1 MTPPQNNSNLAPWKW
16 ALIGASSTLVLALAG
31 FGLYNLLNPKTSS
44 ISTSTSTSTST
55 SVATATPDNSVAKN
69 LIGQWQGQLLGQFV
83 TLIFTQEGK
92 LFILYTHTP
101 TSASETEYQ
110 TNVTPQQKDL
120 DILVEGQIIMRIIFD
135 FMADG
140 RLRLEVVNFRESRP
154 TSFSSNATIFQKI
167 SEQTT
172 LSANLQAAK
181 KGVKNGQNKARQS
194 EAKQYVSAMNRA
206 QQAFYAENARF
217 SPSIEK
223 LGIGI
228 KSETENY
235 SYSIVLSNDKRF
247 VQSIGLAKRDG
258 LKNYTGI
265 VYLTKNSDGEYTST
279 QSRLCESNQPSKE
292 LPGKPTATN
301 FPDIQCPSDFSELL
315 R

>member
-1 MTPPQNNSNLAPWKW
+1 
-16 ALIGASSTLVLALAG
+16 
-31 FGLYNLLNPKTSS
+31 
-44 ISTSTSTSTST
+44 
-55 SVATATPDNSVAKN
+55 
-69 LIGQWQGQLLGQFV
+69 
-83 TLIFTQEGK
+83 
-92 LFILYTHTP
+92 
-101 TSASETEYQ
+101 
-110 TNVTPQQKDL
+110 
-120 DILVEGQIIMRIIFD
+120 
-135 FMADG
+135 
-140 RLRLEVVNFRESRP
+140 
-154 TSFSSNATIFQKI
+154 
-167 SEQTT
+167 
-172 LSANLQAAK
+172 
-181 KGVKNGQNKARQS
+181 
-194 EAKQYVSAMNRA
+194 MNRA
-206 QQAFYAENARF
+206 QQAFYAENATF

-301 FPDIQCPSDFSELL
+301 FPDIQCPSDFSEVL

>member
-16 ALIGASSTLVLALAG
+16 ALISASSTLVLALAG

-44 ISTSTSTSTST
+44 ISTSTSTS
-55 SVATATPDNSVAKN
+55 VATATPDNSVAKK
-69 LIGQWQGQLLGQFV
+69 LIGQWQGQVSGQSV

-92 LFILYTHTP
+92 LFILDTP
-101 TSASETEYQ
+101 TSATETEYQ
-110 TNVTPQQKDL
+110 INVNPQQKDL
-120 DILVEGQIIMRIIFD
+120 DILVEGQVITRIIFD

-140 RLRLEVVNFRESRP
+140 HLRLELVNFRESRP

-206 QQAFYAENARF
+206 QQAFYAENATF

-301 FPDIQCPSDFSELL
+301 FPDIQCPSDFSEVL

>member
-55 SVATATPDNSVAKN
+55 SVATANPDNSVAKK
-69 LIGQWQGQLLGQFV
+69 LIGQWQGQLLGQSV

-92 LFILYTHTP
+92 LFILGTAI
-101 TSASETEYQ
+101 SDIEMEYQ
-110 TNVTPQQKDL
+110 TNVNPQQKYL
-120 DILVEGQIIMRIIFD
+120 DILVEGQMVIMRIIFD

-140 RLRLEVVNFRESRP
+140 HLRLELVNFQKSPP

-172 LSANLQAAK
+172 LSANLQA
-181 KGVKNGQNKARQS
+181 VKNRHNNARQS
-194 EAKQYVSAMNRA
+194 EAKQYVSAMNKA
-206 QQAFYAENARF
+206 QQAFYAENATF

-223 LGIGI
+223 MGIGI

-301 FPDIQCPSDFSELL
+301 FPDIQCPSDFSEV
-315 R
+315 RR

>member
-1 MTPPQNNSNLAPWKW
+1 MIPPQNNSNLAPWKW

-44 ISTSTSTSTST
+44 ISTSTSTSTS
-55 SVATATPDNSVAKN
+55 VATATPDNSVAKK
-69 LIGQWQGQLLGQFV
+69 LIGQWQGQVSGQSV

-92 LFILYTHTP
+92 LFILDTP
-101 TSASETEYQ
+101 TSATEMEYQ
-110 TNVTPQQKDL
+110 TNVNPQQKDL
-120 DILVEGQIIMRIIFD
+120 DILVGGKITARTIFD
-135 FMADG
+135 LMADG
-140 RLRLEVVNFRESRP
+140 HLRLELDNLGESRP
-154 TSFSSNATIFQKI
+154 TSFSSNARIFQKI

-172 LSANLQAAK
+172 LPANVQVVNLQ
-181 KGVKNGQNKARQS
+181 NQQNKARQA
-194 EAKQYVSAMNRA
+194 EAKQYVGSMNRG
-206 QQAFYAENARF
+206 QQAFYAENASF

-223 LGIGI
+223 LQLGI

-292 LPGKPTATN
+292 LPGTPTATN
-301 FPDIQCPSDFSELL
+301 FPDIQCPSDFSEVL

>member
-44 ISTSTSTSTST
+44 ISTSTSTSTS
-55 SVATATPDNSVAKN
+55 VATATPDNSVAKK
-69 LIGQWQGQLLGQFV
+69 LIGQWQGQLSGQSV

-92 LFILYTHTP
+92 LFILDTP
-101 TSASETEYQ
+101 TSATETEYQ
-110 TNVTPQQKDL
+110 INVNPQQKDL
-120 DILVEGQIIMRIIFD
+120 DILLEGQIIARIIFD

-140 RLRLEVVNFRESRP
+140 RLRLDFVNFRESRP
-154 TSFSSNATIFQKI
+154 TSFSSYATIFQKI

-206 QQAFYAENARF
+206 QQAFYAENATF

-301 FPDIQCPSDFSELL
+301 FPDIQCPSDFSEVL

>member
-16 ALIGASSTLVLALAG
+16 ALIGASSTVVLALAG

-55 SVATATPDNSVAKN
+55 SVATATPDNSVAKK
-69 LIGQWQGQLLGQFV
+69 LIGQWQGQLLGQSV

-92 LFILYTHTP
+92 LFILGTP
-101 TSASETEYQ
+101 TSASEMEYQ
-110 TNVTPQQKDL
+110 INVNPQQKDL

-172 LSANLQAAK
+172 LAANLQV
-181 KGVKNGQNKARQS
+181 VKNGHNNARQS
-194 EAKQYVSAMNRA
+194 EAKQYVSAMNKA
-206 QQAFYAENARF
+206 QQAFYAENATF

-247 VQSIGLAKRDG
+247 VQSIGLARRDG

>member
-1 MTPPQNNSNLAPWKW
+1 MTPPQNNSSLAPWKW
-16 ALIGASSTLVLALAG
+16 ALISASSTLVLALAG

-44 ISTSTSTSTST
+44 ISTSTSTSTS
-55 SVATATPDNSVAKN
+55 VATATPDNSVAKK
-69 LIGQWQGQLLGQFV
+69 LIGQWQGQLLGQSV

-92 LFILYTHTP
+92 LFILDTP
-101 TSASETEYQ
+101 TSATETEYQ
-110 TNVTPQQKDL
+110 INVNPQQKDL
-120 DILVEGQIIMRIIFD
+120 DILVEGQIITRIIFD

-140 RLRLEVVNFRESRP
+140 HLRLELVNFQKSPP

-206 QQAFYAENARF
+206 QQAFYAENATF

-301 FPDIQCPSDFSELL
+301 FPDIQCPSDFSEVL